1 MNVKTHANSDSQ
13 ILFVK
18 LSNEGPVG
26 PKVLWWMSKNTQS
39 ATTCTSSFSTIHV
52 SLEYHASSEEQDRQE
67 PFLVRNSGDV
77 DDDIQ
82 ISALD
87 VFQRDGWTR
96 EPSCWIGVAKKM
108 PETSGEVN

>member
-1 MNVKTHANSDSQ
+1 M
-13 ILFVK
+13 
-18 LSNEGPVG
+18 
-26 PKVLWWMSKNTQS
+26 
-39 ATTCTSSFSTIHV
+39 
-52 SLEYHASSEEQDRQE
+52 
-67 PFLVRNSGDV
+67 RNSGDV